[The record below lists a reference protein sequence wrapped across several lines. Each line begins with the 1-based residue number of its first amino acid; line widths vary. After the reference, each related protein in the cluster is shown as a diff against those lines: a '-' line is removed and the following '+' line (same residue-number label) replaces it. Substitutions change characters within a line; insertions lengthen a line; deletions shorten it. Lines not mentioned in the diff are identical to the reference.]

1 MRKAATYE
9 GMIENGRDRSAS
21 DDRIPEKS
29 RAYILVPDAKLLLT
43 RHVAGPHLAD
53 SEQAK
58 DFQMQVIED
67 GSKPA
72 RGSNLFNK

>member
-1 MRKAATYE
+1 MRKPATYE
-9 GMIENGRDRSAS
+9 GMVENERDRLAS

-29 RAYILVPDAKLLLT
+29 RVYVLVPDAEALLT
-43 RHVAGPHLAD
+43 RHVASPHLVD